1 MRLLVVG
8 AGATGGY
15 FGGRLA
21 QAGRDVVFLVR
32 GRRAEQLARDG
43 LRIVSPH
50 GDATIHPKV
59 VTADRVEGPF
69 DAVLL
74 TVKAFA
80 LEAAVKDVAPA
91 VGPATM
97 IVPVLNGTRH
107 LDVLTAQFGADA
119 VLGGVCIVATTLD
132 NDGSIVQLAP
142 MQELA
147 YGERDGTLSP
157 RVERL
162 HAAIAGA
169 GFTARASSTI
179 MQEMWEKWV
188 FLASLGGITCLLR
201 GTVGDIEAVPG
212 GADLALRLLRECA
225 EVARASG
232 FAPREDFMARTTG
245 ALSARGSGLASSMYR
260 DLQRGTPVEVD
271 HILADLL
278 ARARSF
284 GQDAP
289 LLAAAVAQL
298 SIYQGRLSG
307 A

>member
-50 GDATIHPKV
+50 GDAAIHPKV

-97 IVPVLNGTRH
+97 IVPVLNGMRH

-232 FAPREDFMARTTG
+232 FAPREDF
-245 ALSARGSGLASSMYR
+245 
-260 DLQRGTPVEVD
+260 
-271 HILADLL
+271 
-278 ARARSF
+278 
-284 GQDAP
+284 
-289 LLAAAVAQL
+289 
-298 SIYQGRLSG
+298 
-307 A
+307 